1 MEKKNS
7 LSVPIWMCFWPETLQ
22 IINDA
27 NAQYN
32 AGQSNMRQLYTNIFS
47 INNMEIFT
55 WPGFPFSHKN
65 ASYSDANSG
74 ALSLTSSTLIATGTR
89 DI

>member
-1 MEKKNS
+1 MNWMREKDMTK
-7 LSVPIWMCFWPETLQ
+7 
-22 IINDA
+22 
-27 NAQYN
+27 Y
-32 AGQSNMRQLYTNIFS
+32 
-47 INNMEIFT
+47 NMEIFT

>member
-1 MEKKNS
+1 
-7 LSVPIWMCFWPETLQ
+7 
-22 IINDA
+22 
-27 NAQYN
+27 
-32 AGQSNMRQLYTNIFS
+32 MRQWYTNIFS